1 MWGEVLCKVQGP
13 QVGVC
18 QVYLGDSKETNV
30 GNTLGN
36 RGNEGEWLEIKS
48 QRSLDHARPLL
59 DVRWEAIG
67 RLKC

>member
-1 MWGEVLCKVQGP
+1 MWGEVLCKGDSKCKGP

-36 RGNEGEWLEIKS
+36 RAGEGERLEIKS
-48 QRSLDHARPLL
+48 QRGLDHAGPFT
-59 DVRWEAIG
+59 
-67 RLKC
+67 